1 MTDLT
6 RTTTRLSS
14 DMDKKKGIIG
24 GSETPVVT
32 DKKVTTTPPTT
43 SIGATAPSQSED
55 EYNETPQ
62 TPPQTMPAQPQPTQV
77 APTVPSL
84 AAQPQGEEDEYNET
98 PQAPPTTP
106 APAVTTTAP
115 IQTPQNTDTDTDTDR
130 RNQANLAART
140 TTAPTANENMILQFD
155 ENNKPI
161 LVNADVATPKIT
173 PKTTDATPS
182 TEGEEFRSYRDIL
195 AKYAPLTSD
204 EDKEKQMRRERRKAI
219 VSALGDGLSALSNL
233 YFTTK
238 GAPDQGLKPG
248 MTDAAKKR
256 MDDLRA
262 KWQAEKDKYQDLM
275 LKGLEMDREQGNF
288 LKSYKLQLNA
298 DKRADAAEKRSAE
311 EFKKKLPL
319 LEKKVQAAE
328 EELKK
333 LIRENK
339 VGDATWEK
347 SVEVAEKEL
356 AWKEYELDFMKT
368 HKGYTPKEYNE
379 HLATERYR
387 SRTLSNRA
395 GGGGKSGKTYRIY
408 NYNSTAYS
416 DLTPNEVNRL
426 YAALQSD
433 GKVGKYSSLNDKVAA
448 IQRYHSLNNDTYE
461 VEVPVYYEDKDGK
474 KKLSKQTKKVTR
486 RYKNRK
492 DDAANG
498 GRYDKMSTWT
508 TVNGGNKSNGTIKI
522 NY

>member
-1 MTDLT
+1 
-6 RTTTRLSS
+6 
-14 DMDKKKGIIG
+14 MDKKKEIV
-24 GSETPVVT
+24 GSSDTPVIT

-55 EYNETPQ
+55 KYNEQPPTPQ

-77 APTVPSL
+77 APTAPSL
-84 AAQPQGEEDEYNET
+84 AAQPPGEEYDES
-98 PQAPPTTP
+98 PQAPPTTT

-115 IQTPQNTDTDTDTDR
+115 QYDDTDR

-173 PKTTDATPS
+173 PKTTDTAPSTTTPS
-182 TEGEEFRSYRDIL
+182 TEGEEYHTYRDIL
-195 AKYAPLTSD
+195 AKLAPQTSD
-204 EDKEKQMRRERRKAI
+204 EDKRKQMRRERRKAI

-262 KWQAEKDKYQDLM
+262 QWQKEKDKYQDFM
-275 LKGLEMDREQGNF
+275 LKGLEMDREQGNW

-298 DKRADAAEKRSAE
+298 DKRAEAE
-311 EFKKKLPL
+311 EERKQKTFEQELPL
-319 LEKKVQAAE
+319 LEEKVQAAE

-333 LIRENK
+333 LIRENNI
-339 VGDATWEK
+339 GDATWQQ
-347 SVEVAEKEL
+347 SVEVAKEEL
-356 AWKEYELDFMKT
+356 AWKKYELEFMKS
-368 HKGYTPKEYNE
+368 HKGYRPKEWEE

-387 SRTLSNRA
+387 SRTLSN
-395 GGGGKSGKTYRIY
+395 KSGKGGGEKSGGNIIMSTQSGYAYNPTDAQVRQAYRW
-408 NYNSTAYS
+408 
-416 DLTPNEVNRL
+416 
-426 YAALQSD
+426 LQSRHFVSGNAKSISEMVAELQNYYTVSGENRNIYD
-433 GKVGKYSSLNDKVAA
+433 GASIEKSRLDDIKGGPRVDAMLGGKTRGDGSTTIDAA
-448 IQRYHSLNNDTYE
+448 IGGGSGALL
-461 VEVPVYYEDKDGK
+461 DG
-474 KKLSKQTKKVTR
+474 LL
-486 RYKNRK
+486 
-492 DDAANG
+492 
-498 GRYDKMSTWT
+498 
-508 TVNGGNKSNGTIKI
+508 
-522 NY
+522 

>member
-1 MTDLT
+1 MTDLI
-6 RTTTRLSS
+6 RTPKRLS
-14 DMDKKKGIIG
+14 DMEKKKGIIG
-24 GSETPVVT
+24 SSDTPVIT

-43 SIGATAPSQSED
+43 SIGATAPSQSE
-55 EYNETPQ
+55 
-62 TPPQTMPAQPQPTQV
+62 
-77 APTVPSL
+77 
-84 AAQPQGEEDEYNET
+84 EEDNENPQT

-115 IQTPQNTDTDTDTDR
+115 QYDDTDR
-130 RNQANLAART
+130 RNQANLAAQT

-155 ENNKPI
+155 ENNKPT

-173 PKTTDATPS
+173 PKTTDTAPTTDATPS

-204 EDKEKQMRRERRKAI
+204 EEKKKQMRREKRNAI
-219 VSALGDGLSALSNL
+219 IGALGDGLSALSNL

-275 LKGLEMDREQGNF
+275 LKGLEMDREQGNW

-298 DKRADAAEKRSAE
+298 DKRADAEEERKAKTFEKE
-311 EFKKKLPL
+311 LPL

-333 LIRENK
+333 LIRENNI
-339 VGDATWEK
+339 GNATWQQ
-347 SVEVAEKEL
+347 SVEVKKQEL
-356 AWKEYELDFMKT
+356 AWKKYELEFMKS
-368 HKGYTPKEYNE
+368 HKGYSPKEWEE

-387 SRTLSNRA
+387 SRTLANNSGKGDGDKGADDTYYIADIVNGKSFNASKDQVIKTYRWLQSRNFVSGKA
-395 GGGGKSGKTYRIY
+395 KTPADMVSEIQSYYTGGPGGNLLGGGKKHYGRVDDKKGGSKTDALLGGSSSGITG
-408 NYNSTAYS
+408 
-416 DLTPNEVNRL
+416 L
-426 YAALQSD
+426 YD
-433 GKVGKYSSLNDKVAA
+433 NF
-448 IQRYHSLNNDTYE
+448 
-461 VEVPVYYEDKDGK
+461 
-474 KKLSKQTKKVTR
+474 
-486 RYKNRK
+486 
-492 DDAANG
+492 
-498 GRYDKMSTWT
+498 
-508 TVNGGNKSNGTIKI
+508 
-522 NY
+522 

>member
-1 MTDLT
+1 
-6 RTTTRLSS
+6 
-14 DMDKKKGIIG
+14 MDKKKEIV
-24 GSETPVVT
+24 GSSDTPVIT

-43 SIGATAPSQSED
+43 SIGATAPSQSEE
-55 EYNETPQ
+55 EYNEQPQ
-62 TPPQTMPAQPQPTQV
+62 TPPQTMPAQPQPTLV
-77 APTVPSL
+77 APTAPSL
-84 AAQPQGEEDEYNET
+84 AAQPPGEEYDES

-106 APAVTTTAP
+106 AQAVTTTSP
-115 IQTPQNTDTDTDTDR
+115 IQTPQYNDTDR
-130 RNQANLAART
+130 RNQANLAAQT
-140 TTAPTANENMILQFD
+140 TTANENMMLQFD

-173 PKTTDATPS
+173 PKTTDTAPTTDATPS
-182 TEGEEFRSYRDIL
+182 TEGEEYHTYRDIL

-204 EDKEKQMRRERRKAI
+204 EDKRKQMRRERRKAI

-248 MTDAAKKR
+248 MTESAKKR

-262 KWQAEKDKYQDLM
+262 QWQKEKDKYQDLM
-275 LKGLEMDREQGNF
+275 LKGLEMDREQGNW
-288 LKSYKLQLNA
+288 LKSYELQKN
-298 DKRADAAEKRSAE
+298 E
-311 EFKKKLPL
+311 EERKQKTFEQELPL

-333 LIRENK
+333 LIRENNI
-339 VGDATWEK
+339 GNATWQQ
-347 SVEVAEKEL
+347 SVEVKKQEL
-356 AWKEYELDFMKT
+356 AWKKYELEFMKT
-368 HKGYTPKEYNE
+368 HKGYSPKEWEE

-387 SRTLSNRA
+387 SRTLSNNSGE
-395 GGGGKSGKTYRIY
+395 GGGDKSGKTYRIY

-426 YAALQSD
+426 YAALYSD
-433 GKVGKYSSLNDKVAA
+433 GKVGKYSSLNDRVAA

-474 KKLSKQTKKVTR
+474 KKIRKYIKGTR

-508 TVNGGNKSNGTIKI
+508 TFNGGNKSNGTIKI

>member
-1 MTDLT
+1 MA
-6 RTTTRLSS
+6 
-14 DMDKKKGIIG
+14 KKKEIIG

-77 APTVPSL
+77 APTATSL
-84 AAQPQGEEDEYNET
+84 AAQPPGEEDEYNET
-98 PQAPPTTP
+98 PQVPPTTP
-106 APAVTTTAP
+106 APAVTTTA
-115 IQTPQNTDTDTDTDR
+115 QQYNDTDR
-130 RNQANLAART
+130 RNQANLAAQT

-155 ENNKPI
+155 ENNNPV
-161 LVNADVATPKIT
+161 LVKADVATPKIT
-173 PKTTDATPS
+173 PKTTDTAPSTTTPA
-182 TEGEEFRSYRDIL
+182 TEGEEYHTYRDIL
-195 AKYAPLTSD
+195 AKLAPQTSE
-204 EDKEKQMRRERRKAI
+204 EDKKKQMRRERRKAI
-219 VSALGDGLSALSNL
+219 VSSLGDGLSALSNL

-262 KWQAEKDKYQDLM
+262 QWQKEKDKYQELM
-275 LKGLEMDREQGNF
+275 LKGLDMDREQGNW
-288 LKSYKLQLNA
+288 LKSYELQKNA
-298 DKRADAAEKRSAE
+298 DKRAEAE
-311 EFKKKLPL
+311 EERKAKTFEKELPL

-395 GGGGKSGKTYRIY
+395 GGGGKRGKSGKEKSGGNIIMSTQSGYAYNPTDAQVRQAYRW
-408 NYNSTAYS
+408 
-416 DLTPNEVNRL
+416 
-426 YAALQSD
+426 LQSRHFVSGNAKSISEMVAELQNYYTVSGENRNIYD
-433 GKVGKYSSLNDKVAA
+433 GASIEKSRLDDIKGGPRVDAMLGGKTRGDGSTTIDAA
-448 IQRYHSLNNDTYE
+448 IGGGSGALL
-461 VEVPVYYEDKDGK
+461 DG
-474 KKLSKQTKKVTR
+474 LL
-486 RYKNRK
+486 
-492 DDAANG
+492 
-498 GRYDKMSTWT
+498 
-508 TVNGGNKSNGTIKI
+508 
-522 NY
+522 

>member
-1 MTDLT
+1 MA
-6 RTTTRLSS
+6 
-14 DMDKKKGIIG
+14 KKKEIIG

-43 SIGATAPSQSED
+43 SIGATAPSQSEE
-55 EYNETPQ
+55 EYNEQPQ

-77 APTVPSL
+77 ASTAPSL
-84 AAQPQGEEDEYNET
+84 AAQPPGEEYNET

-115 IQTPQNTDTDTDTDR
+115 IQTPQNTDTDTDR

-140 TTAPTANENMILQFD
+140 TTAPTDNETMILQFD

-204 EDKEKQMRRERRKAI
+204 EEKKKQMRREKRNAI
-219 VSALGDGLSALSNL
+219 IGALGDGLSALSNL

-256 MDDLRA
+256 MDDLRTQ
-262 KWQAEKDKYQDLM
+262 WQKEKDKYQDLM
-275 LKGLEMDREQGNF
+275 LKGLEMDREQGNW
-288 LKSYKLQLNA
+288 LKSYELQKNEEER
-298 DKRADAAEKRSAE
+298 KQKTFEKE
-311 EFKKKLPL
+311 LPL

-387 SRTLSNRA
+387 SRTLAN
-395 GGGGKSGKTYRIY
+395 KSGKGGGDKSGKEKSGGNIIMSTQSGYAYNPTDAQVRQAYRW
-408 NYNSTAYS
+408 
-416 DLTPNEVNRL
+416 
-426 YAALQSD
+426 LQSRHFVSGNAKSISDMVAELQNYYTVSGENRNIYD
-433 GKVGKYSSLNDKVAA
+433 GVSIEKSRLDDIKGGPRVDAMLGGKTRGDGSTTIDAA
-448 IQRYHSLNNDTYE
+448 IGGGSGALL
-461 VEVPVYYEDKDGK
+461 DG
-474 KKLSKQTKKVTR
+474 LL
-486 RYKNRK
+486 
-492 DDAANG
+492 
-498 GRYDKMSTWT
+498 
-508 TVNGGNKSNGTIKI
+508 
-522 NY
+522 

>member
-1 MTDLT
+1 MTDLI
-6 RTTTRLSS
+6 RTPKRLS
-14 DMDKKKGIIG
+14 DMEKKKGIIG

-43 SIGATAPSQSED
+43 SIGATAPSQSEE
-55 EYNETPQ
+55 EYNEQTQTPQ
-62 TPPQTMPAQPQPTQV
+62 TPPQKTINNDDLQAKQLTPTQATPPPTLPTQEVQKPPQPM
-77 APTVPSL
+77 PT
-84 AAQPQGEEDEYNET
+84 PQYNES
-98 PQAPPTTP
+98 
-106 APAVTTTAP
+106 
-115 IQTPQNTDTDTDTDR
+115 DR
-130 RNQANLAART
+130 RNQANLAAQT
-140 TTAPTANENMILQFD
+140 TTAPTDNETMILQFD
-155 ENNKPI
+155 KDHKPT
-161 LVNADVATPKIT
+161 LVKTDVATPKIT
-173 PKTTDATPS
+173 PKTTDTAPSTTTPS
-182 TEGEEFRSYRDIL
+182 TEGEEYHTYKYIL
-195 AKYAPLTSD
+195 AKLAPQTSD
-204 EDKEKQMRRERRKAI
+204 EDKRKQMRRERRKAI

-248 MTDAAKKR
+248 LTDAAKKR
-256 MDDLRA
+256 MDDLRTQW
-262 KWQAEKDKYQDLM
+262 KKEKDKYQDLM
-275 LKGLEMDREQGNF
+275 LKGLEMDREQGNW
-288 LKSYKLQLNA
+288 LKSYELQKNA
-298 DKRADAAEKRSAE
+298 DKRAEEKFAKE
-311 EFKKKLPL
+311 MPM
-319 LEKKVQAAE
+319 LEKEMAMLDEKIRKLKDDNDLDEKTKADRIAVAQA
-328 EELKK
+328 ELEAKK
-333 LIRENK
+333 RDYDYRK
-339 VGDATWEK
+339 THHGF
-347 SVEVAEKEL
+347 SEKEDIERKDKERRHRESL
-356 AWKEYELDFMKT
+356 A
-368 HKGYTPKEYNE
+368 
-379 HLATERYR
+379 AR
-387 SRTLSNRA
+387 ST
-395 GGGGKSGKTYRIY
+395 GGGEKSGKTYRIY

-461 VEVPVYYEDKDGK
+461 VEIPVYYEDKDGK

>member
-24 GSETPVVT
+24 GSEAPVIT

-55 EYNETPQ
+55 EYNEQPQ
-62 TPPQTMPAQPQPTQV
+62 TPPQTMPAQSQPTQG
-77 APTVPSL
+77 APTAPSL
-84 AAQPQGEEDEYNET
+84 AAQPPGEEYDES

-106 APAVTTTAP
+106 APAVSTTAP
-115 IQTPQNTDTDTDTDR
+115 QYDDTDR
-130 RNQANLAART
+130 RNQANLAAQT

-182 TEGEEFRSYRDIL
+182 TEGEEFHTYRDIL

-204 EDKEKQMRRERRKAI
+204 EEKKKQMRREKRNAI
-219 VSALGDGLSALSNL
+219 IGALGDGLSALSNL

-275 LKGLEMDREQGNF
+275 LKGLEMDREQGNW
-288 LKSYKLQLNA
+288 LKSYELQKNA
-298 DKRADAAEKRSAE
+298 DKRAEEKFAKE
-311 EFKKKLPL
+311 MPM
-319 LEKKVQAAE
+319 LEKEMAMLDEKIRKLKDDNDLDEKTKADRIAVAQA
-328 EELKK
+328 ELEAKK
-333 LIRENK
+333 RDYDYRK
-339 VGDATWEK
+339 THHGF
-347 SVEVAEKEL
+347 SEKEDIERKDKERRHRESL
-356 AWKEYELDFMKT
+356 A
-368 HKGYTPKEYNE
+368 
-379 HLATERYR
+379 A
-387 SRTLSNRA
+387 SRA

-508 TVNGGNKSNGTIKI
+508 TFNGGNKSNGTIKI

>member
-1 MTDLT
+1 MA
-6 RTTTRLSS
+6 
-14 DMDKKKGIIG
+14 KKKDIIG
-24 GSETPVVT
+24 GSESPVIT

-43 SIGATAPSQSED
+43 SIGATAPSQSEE
-55 EYNETPQ
+55 EYNENPQ

-77 APTVPSL
+77 APTAPSL
-84 AAQPQGEEDEYNET
+84 AAQPQGEEYNET

-115 IQTPQNTDTDTDTDR
+115 IQTPQYNDTDR
-130 RNQANLAART
+130 RNQANLAAQT
-140 TTAPTANENMILQFD
+140 TTTPTDNETMMLQFD
-155 ENNKPI
+155 EAGKPI
-161 LVNADVATPKIT
+161 LVNADVATPTIT
-173 PKTTDATPS
+173 PKTTDTAPSTTTPA
-182 TEGEEFRSYRDIL
+182 TEGEEYHTYRDIL
-195 AKYAPLTSD
+195 AKLAPKTSE
-204 EDKEKQMRRERRKAI
+204 EDKKKQMRRERRKAI

-256 MDDLRA
+256 MDDLRTQ
-262 KWQAEKDKYQDLM
+262 WQKEKDKYQDLM
-275 LKGLEMDREQGNF
+275 LKGLEMDREQGNW
-288 LKSYKLQLNA
+288 LKSYELQKNA
-298 DKRADAAEKRSAE
+298 DKRAEEKFAKE
-311 EFKKKLPL
+311 MPM
-319 LEKKVQAAE
+319 LEKEMAMLDEKIRKLKDDNDLDEKTKADRIAVAQA
-328 EELKK
+328 ELEAKK
-333 LIRENK
+333 RDYDYRK
-339 VGDATWEK
+339 THHGF
-347 SVEVAEKEL
+347 SEKEDIERQDKERRHRESL
-356 AWKEYELDFMKT
+356 A
-368 HKGYTPKEYNE
+368 
-379 HLATERYR
+379 AR
-387 SRTLSNRA
+387 ST
-395 GGGGKSGKTYRIY
+395 GGGEKSGKTYRIY

-426 YAALQSD
+426 YAALYSD

-448 IQRYHSLNNDTYE
+448 IQRYHSLKNDTYE

-474 KKLSKQTKKVTR
+474 KKIRKYIKGTR

-508 TVNGGNKSNGTIKI
+508 TFNGGNKSNGTIKI

>member
-1 MTDLT
+1 MA
-6 RTTTRLSS
+6 
-14 DMDKKKGIIG
+14 KKKEIIG

-43 SIGATAPSQSED
+43 SIGATAPSQSEE
-55 EYNETPQ
+55 EYNEQPQ

-77 APTVPSL
+77 ASTAPSL
-84 AAQPQGEEDEYNET
+84 AAQPPGEEYNET

-115 IQTPQNTDTDTDTDR
+115 IQTPQNTDTDTDR

-204 EDKEKQMRRERRKAI
+204 EEKKKQMRREKRNAI
-219 VSALGDGLSALSNL
+219 IGALGDGLSALSNL

-256 MDDLRA
+256 MDDLRTQ
-262 KWQAEKDKYQDLM
+262 WQKEKDKYQDLM
-275 LKGLEMDREQGNF
+275 LKGLEMDREQGNW
-288 LKSYKLQLNA
+288 LKSYELQKNEEER
-298 DKRADAAEKRSAE
+298 KQKTFEKE
-311 EFKKKLPL
+311 LPL

-333 LIRENK
+333 LIRENNI
-339 VGDATWEK
+339 GDATWQQ
-347 SVEVAEKEL
+347 SVEVAKEEL
-356 AWKEYELDFMKT
+356 AWKKYELEFMKS
-368 HKGYTPKEYNE
+368 HKGYRPKEWEE

-387 SRTLSNRA
+387 SRTLSN
-395 GGGGKSGKTYRIY
+395 KSGKGGGEKSGGNIIMSTQSGYAYNPTDAQVRQAYRW
-408 NYNSTAYS
+408 
-416 DLTPNEVNRL
+416 
-426 YAALQSD
+426 LQSRHFVSGNAKSISEMVAELQNYYTVSGENRNIYD
-433 GKVGKYSSLNDKVAA
+433 GASIEKSRLDDIKGGPRVDAMLGGKTRGDGSTTIDAA
-448 IQRYHSLNNDTYE
+448 IGGGSGALL
-461 VEVPVYYEDKDGK
+461 DG
-474 KKLSKQTKKVTR
+474 LL
-486 RYKNRK
+486 
-492 DDAANG
+492 
-498 GRYDKMSTWT
+498 
-508 TVNGGNKSNGTIKI
+508 
-522 NY
+522 

>member
-1 MTDLT
+1 M
-6 RTTTRLSS
+6 
-14 DMDKKKGIIG
+14 
-24 GSETPVVT
+24 
-32 DKKVTTTPPTT
+32 TTTPPTT

-55 EYNETPQ
+55 ESNEQ
-62 TPPQTMPAQPQPTQV
+62 PP
-77 APTVPSL
+77 
-84 AAQPQGEEDEYNET
+84 T

-115 IQTPQNTDTDTDTDR
+115 IQTPQNTDTDTDR

-204 EDKEKQMRRERRKAI
+204 EDKRKQMRRERRKAI

-275 LKGLEMDREQGNF
+275 LKGLEMDREQGNW
-288 LKSYKLQLNA
+288 LKSYELQKNA
-298 DKRADAAEKRSAE
+298 DERKAKTFEKE
-311 EFKKKLPL
+311 LPL

-333 LIRENK
+333 LIRENN

-395 GGGGKSGKTYRIY
+395 GGGGKRGKSGKEKSGGNIIMSTQSGYAYNPTDAQVRQAYRW
-408 NYNSTAYS
+408 
-416 DLTPNEVNRL
+416 
-426 YAALQSD
+426 LQSRHFVSGNAKSISEMVAELQNYYTVSGENRNIYD
-433 GKVGKYSSLNDKVAA
+433 GASIEKSRLDDIKGGPRVDAMLGGKTRGDGSTTIDAA
-448 IQRYHSLNNDTYE
+448 IGGGSGALL
-461 VEVPVYYEDKDGK
+461 DG
-474 KKLSKQTKKVTR
+474 LL
-486 RYKNRK
+486 
-492 DDAANG
+492 
-498 GRYDKMSTWT
+498 
-508 TVNGGNKSNGTIKI
+508 
-522 NY
+522 

>member
-1 MTDLT
+1 
-6 RTTTRLSS
+6 
-14 DMDKKKGIIG
+14 MDKKKGIIG

-32 DKKVTTTPPTT
+32 DKKVITTPPTT
-43 SIGATAPSQSED
+43 SIGATAPS
-55 EYNETPQ
+55 
-62 TPPQTMPAQPQPTQV
+62 
-77 APTVPSL
+77 L
-84 AAQPQGEEDEYNET
+84 AAQPPGEEYDER

-106 APAVTTTAP
+106 ATADAAR
-115 IQTPQNTDTDTDTDR
+115 IRTPEYNDTDR
-130 RNQANLAART
+130 RNQANLAAQT
-140 TTAPTANENMILQFD
+140 TTAPTADETMILQFD

-161 LVNADVATPKIT
+161 LVNADVATPTIS

-182 TEGEEFRSYRDIL
+182 TEGEEYHTYRDIL
-195 AKYAPLTSD
+195 AKLAPQTSE
-204 EDKEKQMRRERRKAI
+204 EDKRKQMRRERRKAI

-238 GAPDQGLKPG
+238 GAPDQGLRPG

-262 KWQAEKDKYQDLM
+262 QWQKEKDKYQDLM
-275 LKGLEMDREQGNF
+275 LKGLEMDREQGNW
-288 LKSYKLQLNA
+288 LKLYELQKN
-298 DKRADAAEKRSAE
+298 E
-311 EFKKKLPL
+311 EERKQKTFEQELPL

-333 LIRENK
+333 LIRENNI
-339 VGDATWEK
+339 GNATWQQ
-347 SVEVAEKEL
+347 SVEAKKQEL
-356 AWKEYELDFMKT
+356 AWKKYELEFMKS
-368 HKGYTPKEYNE
+368 HKGYSPKEWEE

-387 SRTLSNRA
+387 SRTLANNSGN

-426 YAALQSD
+426 YAALYSA

-474 KKLSKQTKKVTR
+474 KKIRKYIKVTH

-492 DDAANG
+492 EDAANG

-508 TVNGGNKSNGTIKI
+508 TINGGNKSNGTIKI

>member
-1 MTDLT
+1 MA
-6 RTTTRLSS
+6 
-14 DMDKKKGIIG
+14 KKEEIIG
-24 GSETPVVT
+24 GSEAPVIT

-43 SIGATAPSQSED
+43 SIGATAPLQSED
-55 EYNETPQ
+55 KYNEQPQTPQ

-77 APTVPSL
+77 APTAPSL
-84 AAQPQGEEDEYNET
+84 AAQPPGKEYDES

-115 IQTPQNTDTDTDTDR
+115 S
-130 RNQANLAART
+130 T
-140 TTAPTANENMILQFD
+140 TTPAP
-155 ENNKPI
+155 
-161 LVNADVATPKIT
+161 
-173 PKTTDATPS
+173 
-182 TEGEEFRSYRDIL
+182 EGEEYHTYRDAL
-195 AKYAPLTSD
+195 AKLAPQTSE
-204 EDKEKQMRRERRKAI
+204 EDKKKQMRRERRKAI

-248 MTDAAKKR
+248 MTESAKKR
-256 MDDLRA
+256 MDDLRTQ
-262 KWQAEKDKYQDLM
+262 WQKEKDKYQDLM
-275 LKGLEMDREQGNF
+275 LKGLEMDREQGNW
-288 LKSYKLQLNA
+288 LKSYELQKN
-298 DKRADAAEKRSAE
+298 E
-311 EFKKKLPL
+311 EERKQKTFEQELPL

-433 GKVGKYSSLNDKVAA
+433 GKVGKYSSLNDKVEA

-461 VEVPVYYEDKDGK
+461 VEVPTYVEDKDGK
-474 KKLSKQTKKVTR
+474 KVKIGTEKVTR

-508 TVNGGNKSNGTIKI
+508 TVNGGNKSNGIIKI

>member
-1 MTDLT
+1 
-6 RTTTRLSS
+6 
-14 DMDKKKGIIG
+14 MDKKKDIIG

-55 EYNETPQ
+55 EYNKQ
-62 TPPQTMPAQPQPTQV
+62 
-77 APTVPSL
+77 
-84 AAQPQGEEDEYNET
+84 

-115 IQTPQNTDTDTDTDR
+115 QYNDTDR
-130 RNQANLAART
+130 RNQANLAAQT

-155 ENNKPI
+155 ENHNPV
-161 LVNADVATPKIT
+161 LVKADVATPKIT
-173 PKTTDATPS
+173 PKTTDTAPSATTPS
-182 TEGEEFRSYRDIL
+182 TEGEEYHTYRDAL
-195 AKYAPLTSD
+195 AKLAPQTSE
-204 EDKEKQMRRERRKAI
+204 EDKKKQMRRERRKAI

-248 MTDAAKKR
+248 MTESAKKR
-256 MDDLRA
+256 MDDLRTQ
-262 KWQAEKDKYQDLM
+262 WQKEKDKYQDLM
-275 LKGLEMDREQGNF
+275 LKGLEMDREQGNW
-288 LKSYKLQLNA
+288 LKSYELQKN
-298 DKRADAAEKRSAE
+298 E
-311 EFKKKLPL
+311 EERKQKTFEQELPL

-356 AWKEYELDFMKT
+356 AWKEYELEFMKT

-387 SRTLSNRA
+387 SRTLSNKS
-395 GGGGKSGKTYRIY
+395 GGDKGADDTYYIADIVNGKSFNASKDQVIKTYRW
-408 NYNSTAYS
+408 
-416 DLTPNEVNRL
+416 
-426 YAALQSD
+426 LQSRNFVS
-433 GKVGKYSSLNDKVAA
+433 GKAKTPADMVSEIQSYYTGGPGGNLLVG
-448 IQRYHSLNNDTYE
+448 
-461 VEVPVYYEDKDGK
+461 GK
-474 KKLSKQTKKVTR
+474 KHYGRVDDKKGGSKT
-486 RYKNRK
+486 
-492 DDAANG
+492 DALLG
-498 GRYDKMSTWT
+498 GSSSGITGLYD
-508 TVNGGNKSNGTIKI
+508 NF
-522 NY
+522 

>member
-1 MTDLT
+1 
-6 RTTTRLSS
+6 
-14 DMDKKKGIIG
+14 MDKKKGIIG

-55 EYNETPQ
+55 EYNENPQ

-77 APTVPSL
+77 TPTAPSL
-84 AAQPQGEEDEYNET
+84 AAQPQGEEYNER

-106 APAVTTTAP
+106 VPAVTTTSP
-115 IQTPQNTDTDTDTDR
+115 IQTPQYDDTDR
-130 RNQANLAART
+130 RNQANLAAQYDDTDRRNQANLAAQT
-140 TTAPTANENMILQFD
+140 TTANENMILQFD

-173 PKTTDATPS
+173 PKTTDTAPS
-182 TEGEEFRSYRDIL
+182 TEGEEYHTYRDIFAKL
-195 AKYAPLTSD
+195 APQTSE
-204 EDKEKQMRRERRKAI
+204 EDKKKQMRRERRKAI

-248 MTDAAKKR
+248 MTESAKKR
-256 MDDLRA
+256 MDDLRTQ
-262 KWQAEKDKYQDLM
+262 WQKEKDKYQDLM
-275 LKGLEMDREQGNF
+275 LKGLEMDREQGNW
-288 LKSYKLQLNA
+288 LKLYELQKN
-298 DKRADAAEKRSAE
+298 E
-311 EFKKKLPL
+311 EERKQKTFEQELPL

-333 LIRENK
+333 LIRENNI
-339 VGDATWEK
+339 GDATWQQ
-347 SVEVAEKEL
+347 SVEVKKQEL
-356 AWKEYELDFMKT
+356 AWKIYELEFMKS
-368 HKGYTPKEYNE
+368 HKGHRPKEWEE

-387 SRTLSNRA
+387 SRTLSNNS
-395 GGGGKSGKTYRIY
+395 GGGGDKSGKTYRIY

-416 DLTPNEVNRL
+416 DLTPNEVDRL
-426 YAALQSD
+426 YAALYSD

-474 KKLSKQTKKVTR
+474 KKIRKYIKGTR

-508 TVNGGNKSNGTIKI
+508 TFNGGNKSNGTIKI